1 MRAKQESFRM
11 MNEDLAKKQ
20 RLIEDQDM
28 VIKNLKEKIESLE
41 ESYSQARTNLEA
53 KLNEK
58 NVDLQTKIASFEA
71 NLYEGLLR

>member
-1 MRAKQESFRM
+1 M